1 VVVKS
6 EENPAQLKHQ
16 MTQDEVRAFKRR
28 LIRQIIPNGSA
39 AAAAADPP
47 LRGAEPSA
55 ADEAMICFLEEKCQL
70 HKRRRRAMEAELAKA
85 QAAVGE
91 LRATLERERGD
102 SQRSGQSLLDALV
115 LLEQDLWAAEKARED
130 RKDDLFEFVRRARAR
145 IEEVEPVADPGF
157 NVGAVESASSL
168 PLPSAGAFEA
178 ALRSRRGTDASVVR
192 TLLRPQSQ
200 GAQPLRVPAAAAAIA
215 ANAANVGA
223 VAAGDDRPYLRLL
236 EERRRVRRDR
246 ELEMKDELIRALQ
259 VRWNDERRG
268 LERELAEERQRRAE
282 AEERAERVR
291 READEER
298 RVAAGR
304 TWESARRERQE
315 RKAREARLAA
325 QGGQESLAADSH
337 FIKIV
342 AMALYNMRYEKDS
355 KELQL
360 PPPPL
365 ALGGKA
371 GKKDKANSGSGIF
384 VTGADGRPSLIPLL
398 RSHRE
403 SNNSN
408 NDGDR
413 TDGGGN
419 GGNGSSVPVSPTTV
433 VTVNPLMAIPGV
445 GTPVSGPS
453 SASGASTPV
462 SPLVRRE
469 TENSMLT
476 RRRDT
481 AYASTSLPLSSITLL
496 QSPHHHQPLSGGGYS
511 SGTGSALASPSFL
524 EARRYDSLLPP
535 PRRRS
540 TFSTLAPP
548 SLATPLPAAAPGLAI
563 LSASSSAALLA
574 ATTASPRRGP
584 FMSNISSTLH
594 TLPTTTPDDFL
605 SGGGGGPG
613 SGALSARQQAG
624 LSLTP
629 EVAAI
634 GTVSAAVVT
643 GSPVSAR
650 RTSFITQLRLPS
662 LLPSSS
668 SSPSSSNNTN
678 NSLPSPSSSAAS
690 APLQSPSSSTSTSAA
705 SASAAELRDLRESG
719 EANGGGD
726 GGGGRRSRA
735 GSSTNPSGTTT
746 TGEAEVSQSLPVIA
760 VTSPAS
766 SSSTTAFSSISEVEE
781 EEEGEG
787 DEQLWVP
794 DSRQLPVG

>member
-1 VVVKS
+1 MSAGIVVVKS
-6 EENPAQLKHQ
+6 EENPAQLKQQ

-47 LRGAEPSA
+47 SRGAESSA

-145 IEEVEPVADPGF
+145 IEEVEPVADPGV

-168 PLPSAGAFEA
+168 PLPNAGAFEA

-192 TLLRPQSQ
+192 TLFRPQSQ
-200 GAQPLRVPAAAAAIA
+200 GALPLRVPAAAAAIA
-215 ANAANVGA
+215 ANATNVGA
-223 VAAGDDRPYLRLL
+223 VAAADDRPYLRLL

-325 QGGQESLAADSH
+325 QCGQESLAADSH

-360 PPPPL
+360 PPPL

-371 GKKDKANSGSGIF
+371 GKKDKASSGSGIF

-403 SNNSN
+403 SNNNSN

-413 TDGGGN
+413 ADGSGN

-453 SASGASTPV
+453 SASGANTPV

-469 TENSMLT
+469 TENSVLT

-548 SLATPLPAAAPGLAI
+548 SLSTPLPAAAPGLAI

-605 SGGGGGPG
+605 SGGGPG
-613 SGALSARQQAG
+613 SGAMSARQQAG

-629 EVAAI
+629 DVAAI

-678 NSLPSPSSSAAS
+678 NSLPSPSSSSAS
-690 APLQSPSSSTSTSAA
+690 AAPLQSPS
-705 SASAAELRDLRESG
+705 SAAELRDLRESG
-719 EANGGGD
+719 EVNGGGD

-735 GSSTNPSGTTT
+735 DSSTNASGTTT
-746 TGEAEVSQSLPVIA
+746 TGEAEVVSQSLPVIA

-766 SSSTTAFSSISEVEE
+766 SSSTTAFSSISEEE